1 MLRGALIACVAALAL
16 PAAAGAHGGILIR
29 EASQALQRDPV
40 FVHQAAIPSIAPTDA
55 EDLRRLI
62 RDAGGGIA
70 VAVLPADALHEA
82 RTAEDVL
89 GQVARQVGRPGTYVV
104 VVGGQFRAASSA
116 GTEQARVPAL
126 ADAAFAE
133 HGHEGL
139 APTLSG
145 FVGAVAEARGRG
157 DDDGYGAGAV
167 GLGLL
172 AAGAAGAVGVF
183 AVRRRRQRFRELAR
197 VKEVA
202 EEDLLALGSE
212 IRELD
217 LDVELPTADAR
228 AREDYGR
235 ALAAYERA
243 STAFDRASRPE
254 DLEPVSSA
262 LEEGRYD
269 MVSARARLEGKEP
282 PERRPPCFFDPRHG
296 PSARDVEWAPPGGA
310 PRPVPACAADAI
322 RVEQGEEPDTRQ
334 VLVHGSPTP
343 YWNAGPAFGPWAGGF
358 FGGATGAFVPM
369 LFAGSLLGD
378 SWGDDRADD
387 VQDEDLGDAGGGDF
401 DGGDF
406 GGGDFGGGDFGG

>member
-1 MLRGALIACVAALAL
+1 LLRGVLIACVAALAL
-16 PAAAGAHGGILIR
+16 PAAAGAHSAILIR
-29 EASQALQRDPV
+29 EAAQALQRDPV
-40 FVHQAAIPSIAPTDA
+40 FVHQAAIPSIAPTEA
-55 EDLRRLI
+55 EELRRRI
-62 RDAGGGIA
+62 REAGGGIA
-70 VAVLPADALHEA
+70 VAVLPADTLHEA
-82 RTAEDVL
+82 PTAEYVL
-89 GQVARQVGRPGTYVV
+89 GEVARQVGRPGTYVV

-116 GTEQARVPAL
+116 GRERARVPGL

-139 APTLSG
+139 APTLSA
-145 FVGAVAEARGRG
+145 FVDAVAEARGRG

-235 ALAAYERA
+235 ALAAYERG

-262 LEEGRYD
+262 LEEGRYA
-269 MVSARARLEGKEP
+269 MVSARARLDGKEP

-296 PSARDVEWAPPGGA
+296 PSARDVDWAPPGGT

-322 RVEQGEEPDTRQ
+322 RVEQGEEPDTRR

-378 SWGDDRADD
+378 AWDDGPVD
-387 VQDEDLGDAGGGDF
+387 VQDEDLSDAG
-401 DGGDF
+401 GGDF
-406 GGGDFGGGDFGG
+406 GGGDFGGGDFGGGDFGG